1 MRHRQLFLA
10 VLIAWFSQFSVISNS
25 EAVPTSDLL
34 ASNQNG
40 AFAFASGSGSLLGAS
55 TLNTVVV
62 AVPGAP
68 TVVLSLTSGIQDL
81 SSYAT
86 TGTAT
91 GSTFFSPP
99 VQSIG
104 VFLNG
109 SAFTG
114 LPGAQLLNA
123 SAKIAEPAS
132 LLLLGVGLLVLG
144 LIVRWRR
151 MSVNKKLAVG
161 AQPNETETNAGVQI
175 TP

>member
-10 VLIAWFSQFSVISNS
+10 VLIAWFPQFSVISNS

-34 ASNQNG
+34 PSNQNG

-68 TVVLSLTSGIQDL
+68 IVVLSLSSGIPDL
-81 SSYAT
+81 SSYT